1 MTYGRLLIS
10 VVVVPPVSVDQTLRH
25 RPLQRFPQIQYC
37 AVKELAAARFE
48 LLPTFRAPH
57 FSIELALADDLTIS
71 VFTDI
76 LSNEMENPHAD
87 H

>member
-1 MTYGRLLIS
+1 MTYGRLLVS
-10 VVVVPPVSVDQTLRH
+10 VVVVPPVLLDQTLCH
-25 RPLQRFPQIQYC
+25 RPLHRFPQIQYC
-37 AVKELAAARFE
+37 AVRELVAARLE

-57 FSIELALADDLTIS
+57 FSIELALVDDLTIS